1 LNKKIDKLAEEQLG
15 PQQEKEYAELDEEF
29 MKEATWAPY
38 GTRTLS
44 LFVSENINLETAIW
58 NPTFET
64 ELTSLEFKE

>member
-1 LNKKIDKLAEEQLG
+1 MAEEQLG
-15 PQQEKEYAELDEEF
+15 PEQEKGYAELDKEF
-29 MKEATWAPY
+29 MEEAAWAPY

-64 ELTSLEFKE
+64 ELTSLEFTE

>member
-1 LNKKIDKLAEEQLG
+1 
-15 PQQEKEYAELDEEF
+15 
-29 MKEATWAPY
+29 MKEAAWAPY

-64 ELTSLEFKE
+64 ELTSLEFTE